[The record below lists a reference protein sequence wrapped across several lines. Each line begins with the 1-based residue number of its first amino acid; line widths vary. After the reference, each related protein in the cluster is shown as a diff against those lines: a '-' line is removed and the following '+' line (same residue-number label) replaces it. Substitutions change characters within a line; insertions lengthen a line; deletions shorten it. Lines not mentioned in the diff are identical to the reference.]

1 MKEKIGNIKENALLE
16 INNAKDAK
24 ELDEIRVRYLGKKV
38 S

>member
-24 ELDEIRVRYLGKKV
+24 ESVEIAKKV
-38 S
+38 LG